1 MGKNLRIFLIII
13 FGMVL
18 IAIRYFE
25 ANLFYDPLTNYFK
38 TEHTIEPLPG
48 FYGFKMYFDIFFRYI
63 LNAFFSLGIIWLIFQ
78 NRGINKVSALVY
90 GVLFLFLFSA
100 YILLIEFS
108 AESSNHLILFYVRRF
123 LIQPLLL
130 FILLPAFYF
139 QRKK

>member
-1 MGKNLRIFLIII
+1 MGKQLRITLILI
-13 FGMVL
+13 FGIAL

-25 ANLFYDPLTNYFK
+25 ANLFYDPLIHYFK
-38 TEHTIEPLPG
+38 TEHTIEPLPNVEAS
-48 FYGFKMYFDIFFRYI
+48 KMYFNIFFRYV
-63 LNAFFSLGIIWLIFQ
+63 LNAILSLAIIWFIFQ
-78 NRGINKVSALVY
+78 NHGISKVSALLY

-108 AESSNHLILFYVRRF
+108 TETSNHLILFYVRRF
-123 LIQPLLL
+123 LIQPLFL